1 MSFEI
6 IALSWDLTAIMHYTD
21 RHKKCLHNAKA
32 YSVEDISSAYT
43 TPNGEQLITE
53 KMKQKCV
60 VIMLKSK
67 LAPTEDTFP
76 PHVTDCEN
84 ICIL

>member
-1 MSFEI
+1 MEG
-6 IALSWDLTAIMHYTD
+6 
-21 RHKKCLHNAKA
+21 
-32 YSVEDISSAYT
+32 ISSAYT

-76 PHVTDCEN
+76 PHVTEHLRFIARLMSFAARETEN
-84 ICIL
+84 NLSFHRAIGADQ

>member
-1 MSFEI
+1 M
-6 IALSWDLTAIMHYTD
+6 
-21 RHKKCLHNAKA
+21 
-32 YSVEDISSAYT
+32 EDISSAYT

-53 KMKQKCV
+53 KMKQKGV